1 MIGRVFVAA
10 SLLFSSAA
18 IAESVELQPT
28 DSWVLDYAAAECLAY
43 REYSQAGKKLV
54 LAIEPSPTMDSFEI
68 AVLRDRSGPFY
79 AEELQGSVDFGN
91 GRVDAWLLHYGHA
104 KQDVYRF
111 RISAA
116 ELDQARSAPSVRL
129 KADSSRDFTFS
140 LSNVPALL
148 DELAACNRDL
158 IQYWNVDGERDGKI
172 AVPAKGDVRSVFSA
186 NDFPQQALDRRQ
198 QGDAQF
204 LLLIDEQ
211 GKIAGCHVLK
221 PSGVPVFDAMG
232 CEVIQERAKFKPA
245 MDSAGKPLRSAVV
258 TPLVRWRL
266 E

>member
-1 MIGRVFVAA
+1 MISRVFVGV
-10 SLLFSSAA
+10 SLIFSSATVA
-18 IAESVELQPT
+18 AAVELQPT
-28 DSWVLDYAAAECLAY
+28 NPWVLDYAAADCLAY
-43 REYSQAGKKLV
+43 REYSAADKKLV
-54 LAIEPSPTMDSFEI
+54 LAIEPSPTMNSFEI
-68 AVLRDRSGPFY
+68 AVLRDRKGPFY

-111 RISAA
+111 RIATA

-129 KADSSRDFTFS
+129 RAGGSEDFTFS
-140 LSNVPALL
+140 LSNIPDLL
-148 DELAACNRDL
+148 DQLGACNRDL
-158 IQYWNVDGERDGKI
+158 IQYWNVDGDKDGKI
-172 AVPAKGDVRSVFSA
+172 AVPAKGDVRAAFSA

-204 LLLIDEQ
+204 LLLIDEA
-211 GKIAGCHVLK
+211 GKIAACHVIK

-232 CEVIQERAKFKPA
+232 CQVIQERARFKPA
-245 MDSAGKPLRSAVV
+245 LDSAGKPVRSAVV

-266 E
+266 D